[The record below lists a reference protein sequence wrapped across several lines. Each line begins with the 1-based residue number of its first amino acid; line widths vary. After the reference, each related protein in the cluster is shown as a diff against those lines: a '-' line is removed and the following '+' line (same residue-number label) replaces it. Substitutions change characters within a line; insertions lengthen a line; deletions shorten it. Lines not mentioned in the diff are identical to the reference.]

1 MEKTLTVPESRKDF
15 FIYLKKNSEIICI
28 INKTLLYLQCVND
41 TELFDKVEGLNDR
54 EEMLDHLRFLIRY
67 EEEIL
72 DDEIFYSKSEFYD
85 ELFDTIIMIADNLK
99 EE

>member
-41 TELFDKVEGLNDR
+41 TEMFDKVEGLNDR
-54 EEMLDHLRFLIRY
+54 EEMLDH
-67 EEEIL
+67 
-72 DDEIFYSKSEFYD
+72 
-85 ELFDTIIMIADNLK
+85 
-99 EE
+99 